1 MALRS
6 THPAKLNAVGVL
18 NEERGLFRPPLL
30 FGCAFLVK
38 IDTGP
43 SKMIWLNA
51 MRDCAKQ
58 RPLILNEEES
68 FARAVALGVI
78 VKRPP
83 SAWHFLLPGMFLF
96 DFLRRSS
103 ETRRYSEL
111 FLFPRRLALDG
122 AFDLLNGEDRKKVF
136 SQAEEGIKRWLITL
150 KLDSERLLRAHMSQV
165 ALLVDHYTRLLQAEA
180 GSYHGLIR
188 QVYSDREHYETF
200 LGQLSAAEQEVDQ
213 AVAAFHGG
221 TEAIWHRLQAE
232 QAQVEA
238 LRKKEILQCF
248 D

>member
-1 MALRS
+1 
-6 THPAKLNAVGVL
+6 
-18 NEERGLFRPPLL
+18 
-30 FGCAFLVK
+30 
-38 IDTGP
+38 
-43 SKMIWLNA
+43 MIWLNA

-58 RPLILNEEES
+58 KALILDGEES

-103 ETRRYSEL
+103 ETRRYSDL

-122 AFDLLNGEDRKKVF
+122 AFELLNGEDRKRVF
-136 SQAEEGIKRWLITL
+136 SQVEEDFKRWLITL

-165 ALLVDHYTRLLQAEA
+165 ALLVDHYTRLLQAEG
-180 GSYHGLIR
+180 GSYHGLI
-188 QVYSDREHYETF
+188 QKAYATREHYETF
-200 LGQLSAAEQEVDQ
+200 LTELTAAEREVDQ

-221 TEAIWHRLQAE
+221 SAAIWQRLQAE
-232 QAQVEA
+232 QAQVEQ
-238 LRKKEILQCF
+238 LRKKEIERIF
-248 D
+248 S